1 MPYINQFFDTSTKP
15 SSSAIVGNEKG
26 SWKYK
31 VESSVYT
38 NMSSEE
44 SLCCCNNVKAG
55 IRAVRA

>member
-1 MPYINQFFDTSTKP
+1 M
-15 SSSAIVGNEKG
+15 VGSEKG

-31 VESSVYT
+31 VDSSEYT
-38 NMSSEE
+38 NMSNVA